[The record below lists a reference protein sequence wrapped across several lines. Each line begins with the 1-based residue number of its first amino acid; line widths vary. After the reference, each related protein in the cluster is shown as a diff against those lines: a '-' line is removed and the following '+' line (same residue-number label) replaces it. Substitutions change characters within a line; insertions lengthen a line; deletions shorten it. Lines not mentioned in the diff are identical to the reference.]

1 MPALA
6 ESDYRPAST
15 RRAVAE
21 ALFAVVVWGA
31 TFVATKRALVDA
43 SPAFV
48 VAIRSGLGALV
59 LAGVAAWRGEMA
71 RVPLRLLAKLA
82 FLGFLGIGFHQWL
95 QAQALMTSDAS
106 AAAWLVTVSPIF
118 TALLGRTMLGERLGG
133 IALAGIAVAALGVL
147 WVVARGD
154 LGHLAAS
161 GFGTMGDFLMLFSAL
176 NWSIYTVLSRRV
188 LRAQPAGRTTFYVL
202 LFGGLFSALWWL
214 AAPGGSLVGIGGGI
228 AKIGAGAWISIAFL
242 GILGSALA
250 PLAWNDALETI
261 PAARLSVFL
270 YLEPPITTA
279 LAVAIG
285 QEAWRWATLWGGLLI
300 VLGVAMVNLR
310 PRAAA
315 PTLVRTGGR
324 RPRRP
329 GRSGRR
335 SP

>member
-1 MPALA
+1 MPPLA
-6 ESDYRPAST
+6 DSPYRPASR
-15 RRAVAE
+15 RRAIGE

-71 RVPLRLLAKLA
+71 RVPLRLLGKLA

-106 AAAWLVTVSPIF
+106 TAAWLVTVSPIF
-118 TALLGRTMLGERLGG
+118 TALLGRTMLGERLGRIG
-133 IALAGIAVAALGVL
+133 VAGIGVAAFGVI

-202 LFGGLFSALWWL
+202 AFGCLFTALWWI
-214 AAPGGSLVGIGGGI
+214 AAPGGSLGASIARIGT
-228 AKIGAGAWISIAFL
+228 GAWISIAFL

-285 QEAWRWATLWGGLLI
+285 QESWRWATLWGGLLI
-300 VLGVAMVNLR
+300 VLGVVMVNLR
-310 PRAAA
+310 SRAQLAE
-315 PTLVRTGGR
+315 TTTD
-324 RPRRP
+324 
-329 GRSGRR
+329 

>member
-6 ESDYRPAST
+6 ESSYRPAST

-71 RVPLRLLAKLA
+71 RVPVRLLAKLA

-118 TALLGRTMLGERLGG
+118 TALLGRTMLGERLGWIG
-133 IALAGIAVAALGVL
+133 VAGIGVAALGVL

-188 LRAQPAGRTTFYVL
+188 LKAQPAGRTTFYVL
-202 LFGGLFSALWWL
+202 LFGGLFSALWWI
-214 AAPGGSLVGIGGGI
+214 AAPGGSLGESV
-228 AKIGAGAWISIAFL
+228 AKIGAGAWVSIAFL

-285 QEAWRWATLWGGLLI
+285 QESWRWATLWGGLLI
-300 VLGVAMVNLR
+300 VLGVSMVNLR
-310 PRAAA
+310 KRE
-315 PTLVRTGGR
+315 PTKTETQ
-324 RPRRP
+324 P
-329 GRSGRR
+329 S
-335 SP
+335 